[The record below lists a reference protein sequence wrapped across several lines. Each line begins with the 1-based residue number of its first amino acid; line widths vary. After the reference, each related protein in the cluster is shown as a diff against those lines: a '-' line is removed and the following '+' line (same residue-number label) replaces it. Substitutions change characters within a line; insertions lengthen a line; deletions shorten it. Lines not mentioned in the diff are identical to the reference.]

1 MRGATWRCC
10 AVVCALV
17 VSTVARADDVET
29 VRTKDGSIFRGELVE
44 KVVNDHVTIKM
55 ATGEVKR
62 IEWDDIETKPPP
74 PARPQPEPKPEAE
87 VVVVS
92 FTSDDPKAT
101 LQRYVGSGDVAVD
114 YVTPYGTTVA
124 TGDAELSLYRDVCSS
139 PCTQHVSPEG
149 RFRVAG
155 EGLIPTESFTLS
167 KGGPNHVAASMS
179 SRGKRTAGKVLTI
192 YTGAPI
198 TVVGALLL
206 LAGAA
211 AQPGAPCA
219 GCVDAHASLLLWGGI
234 VGGVGAT
241 MLTIGII
248 LWATSG
254 SSATLN
260 GETVALRLPGHMR
273 LGVGGLSF

>member
-1 MRGATWRCC
+1 MRGATWRVG
-10 AVVCALV
+10 AIVCALAV
-17 VSTVARADDVET
+17 ASSARADETET
-29 VRTKDGSIFRGELVE
+29 VRTKDGSIFRGDLVE

-74 PARPQPEPKPEAE
+74 PPPPQKPTKPSGDE
-87 VVVVS
+87 VDVS

-101 LQRYVGSGDVAVD
+101 LQQYVGSGGVTVD
-114 YVTPYGTTVA
+114 YVTPYGTTLGS
-124 TGDAELSLYRDVCSS
+124 GDAELGLFRDVCTSA
-139 PCTQHVSPEG
+139 CTQRVSSAG

-155 EGLIPTESFTLS
+155 EGLIPTDSFTLQKS
-167 KGGPNHVAASMS
+167 GPNQVSASMS

-192 YTGAPI
+192 YTGAPFTAI
-198 TVVGALLL
+198 GALVLV
-206 LAGAA
+206 AGAVA
-211 AQPGAPCA
+211 TPGAPCA

-234 VGGVGAT
+234 ITGVSVT

-260 GETVALRLPGHMR
+260 GEHVALRLPGKMR